1 MNLEKPYLIMMVGLS
16 GSGKTK
22 KAYELATQYN
32 AKVLSSDEFR
42 KNICGDIKDQTQ
54 NNKVF
59 ELLHEKI

>member
-22 KAYELATQYN
+22 KAYELAKQYN

-42 KNICGDIKDQTQ
+42 KNI
-54 NNKVF
+54 
-59 ELLHEKI
+59 